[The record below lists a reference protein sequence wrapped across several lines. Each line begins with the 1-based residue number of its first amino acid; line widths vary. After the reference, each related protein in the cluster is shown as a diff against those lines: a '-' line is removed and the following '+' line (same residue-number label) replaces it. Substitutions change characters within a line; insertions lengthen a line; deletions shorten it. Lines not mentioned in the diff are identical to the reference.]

1 AARGDPRG
9 LRRRGVPAGSDG
21 RARAARRARARLAG
35 RAVRVPRRQPVA
47 GARLRPQRG
56 LPARPP
62 RQRAAVQVPDPV
74 AGQPRRVGARARR
87 ARVAALRAR
96 RAPQCPA
103 LARHLR
109 APGPARIAPPPATAA
124 AVRGSA
130 RGPRRGAAGG
140 GRRLQRLAR
149 ARPPDAARLR
159 PGRGLRGRE
168 RSPRAH
174 LPRAP
179 AAAPARPH
187 LPARGARAAAR
198 RAVAAAVDAPVR
210 PRATGL
216 GGGLVNAGGDAHR
229 LRLLENG
236 EEFFARVNEVVA
248 AARSEILLETFILFE
263 DKVGRELHRHLV
275 AAARRGVRVELTVDG
290 YGSPGFSRDFVSELT
305 GAGARLRVFDPHKP
319 LLGMRMHMFRRLHR
333 KLLVVDG
340 ERAFVGGI
348 NFGADH
354 LADFGPTAKQDYS
367 LEIEGPLVATVR
379 GFMRTALD
387 GDGTGERWRPPRHQQ
402 DDPVRFVVRDNR
414 RHSRDIE
421 TEYRRAIRAAREE
434 VVIANAYFFPGYGFL
449 RDLRQA
455 ARRGVRVSL
464 VVQGEPDTP
473 LAQVAARTLYR
484 HLV

>member
-1 AARGDPRG
+1 M
-9 LRRRGVPAGSDG
+9 
-21 RARAARRARARLAG
+21 
-35 RAVRVPRRQPVA
+35 
-47 GARLRPQRG
+47 
-56 LPARPP
+56 
-62 RQRAAVQVPDPV
+62 
-74 AGQPRRVGARARR
+74 
-87 ARVAALRAR
+87 
-96 RAPQCPA
+96 
-103 LARHLR
+103 
-109 APGPARIAPPPATAA
+109 
-124 AVRGSA
+124 
-130 RGPRRGAAGG
+130 
-140 GRRLQRLAR
+140 
-149 ARPPDAARLR
+149 
-159 PGRGLRGRE
+159 
-168 RSPRAH
+168 
-174 LPRAP
+174 
-179 AAAPARPH
+179 
-187 LPARGARAAAR
+187 
-198 RAVAAAVDAPVR
+198 
-210 PRATGL
+210 
-216 GGGLVNAGGDAHR
+216 
-229 LRLLENG
+229 
-236 EEFFARVNEVVA
+236 
-248 AARSEILLETFILFE
+248 
-263 DKVGRELHRHLV
+263 
-275 AAARRGVRVELTVDG
+275 
-290 YGSPGFSRDFVSELT
+290 
-305 GAGARLRVFDPHKP
+305 FDPHKP

-484 HLV
+484 HLVEGGVRVHEYCRRPFHGKVAVIDGEWATVGSSNLDPLSLSLNLEANVFVRDRAFAADLGARLQALLERDCRQVDKARMPPWRPWHVLTRPLLFHFLRRFPDWAGLLPAHTPATTVLRPADGGRG